1 MRGSLR
7 FQPAPMSRVT
17 LAALTVATAALTA
30 TVAPGI
36 ASRTRAVCGVELWPL
51 KTLSDPQRRLVRLSP
66 RTTTVRAINAR
77 PMPSSPPR
85 RRDRFER
92 QVWHVK
98 AQIVEYRLEDDG
110 DIHMVL
116 FDRGAYM
123 IAETPTAACLP
134 PTTRDRR
141 AIVLARRRFENACG
155 TADLSWHQLGAV
167 AYISGVGFWD
177 FPHGQT
183 GAARN
188 YAELHA
194 VTAVRIISGCG

>member
-1 MRGSLR
+1 
-7 FQPAPMSRVT
+7 MSRIT
-17 LAALTVATAALTA
+17 LAALTVAAAALAA
-30 TVAPGI
+30 TGAPGI
-36 ASRTRAVCGVELWPL
+36 ASRTRAVCGVELWSL

-123 IAETPTAACLP
+123 IAEMPTAACLP

-155 TADLSWHQLGAV
+155 TTDFSWHQLGAV

-188 YAELHA
+188 YAEVHP
-194 VTAVRIISGCG
+194 VTAVRIISGCGG